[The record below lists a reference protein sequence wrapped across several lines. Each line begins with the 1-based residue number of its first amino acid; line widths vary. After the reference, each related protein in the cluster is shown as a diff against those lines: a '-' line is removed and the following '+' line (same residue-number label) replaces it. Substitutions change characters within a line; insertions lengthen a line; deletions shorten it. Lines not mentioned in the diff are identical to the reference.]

1 MVFLNGYNNLI
12 VFTWELL
19 MESTS
24 TIYLHIIETFEIT
37 KNFLKYNNT
46 YNTTITIT
54 ILMLPEITPKYIYY
68 CKTIAFILLFI
79 ILV

>member
-1 MVFLNGYNNLI
+1 
-12 VFTWELL
+12 

-37 KNFLKYNNT
+37 INFLKYNNT
-46 YNTTITIT
+46 YNTTIR

-68 CKTIAFILLFI
+68 CKTITFILLFI